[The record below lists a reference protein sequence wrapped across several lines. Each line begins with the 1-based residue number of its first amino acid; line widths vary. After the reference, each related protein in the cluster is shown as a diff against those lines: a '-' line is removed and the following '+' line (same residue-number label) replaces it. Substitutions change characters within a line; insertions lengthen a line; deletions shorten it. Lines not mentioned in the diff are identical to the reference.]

1 MRLLLTAALTSR
13 SADRKTATDQ
23 VARALKLRSV

>member
-23 VARALKLRSV
+23 VAGALKRSV